1 MANMSYCM
9 FENTYN
15 DLDQCYEALAEAINE
30 GSLREFL
37 ANMSTEERWAFKRMR
52 SLVND
57 MVEAYDHVAEAAVEY
72 GVDLR

>member
-15 DLDQCYEALAEAINE
+15 DLNQCYEAMAEAINE

>member
-15 DLDQCYEALAEAINE
+15 DLDQCYEAMAEAINE

-57 MVEAYDHVAEAAVEY
+57 MVEAYDHVAEVAVEY
-72 GVDLR
+72 GVDMR

>member
-15 DLDQCYEALAEAINE
+15 DLDQCYEALADALDE

-37 ANMSTEERWAFKRMR
+37 DNMSTEEREAFSRMR

-57 MVEAYDHVAEAAVEY
+57 MVEAYDHVADAAVKY

>member
-15 DLDQCYEALAEAINE
+15 DLDQCYEALADALDE

-37 ANMSTEERWAFKRMR
+37 DNMSAEERWAFKRMR

-57 MVEAYDHVAEAAVEY
+57 MVEAYDHVAEVAVKY

>member
-57 MVEAYDHVAEAAVEY
+57 MVEAYDHVAEVAVEY
-72 GVDLR
+72 GVDMR

>member
-15 DLDQCYEALAEAINE
+15 DLDQCYEAMAEAVNE

-37 ANMSTEERWAFKRMR
+37 ANMSTEERWAFNRMR

-57 MVEAYDHVAEAAVEY
+57 MVEAYDHVAEVAVEY

>member
-15 DLDQCYEALAEAINE
+15 DLNQCYEAMAEAINE

-37 ANMSTEERWAFKRMR
+37 ANMSKEERWAFKRMR

>member
-15 DLDQCYEALAEAINE
+15 DLDQCYEALADALDE

-37 ANMSTEERWAFKRMR
+37 DNMTTEERWAFSRMR

-57 MVEAYDHVAEAAVEY
+57 MVEAYDHVADAAVKY

>member
-15 DLDQCYEALAEAINE
+15 DLTQCYQAIADAVNE
-30 GSLREFL
+30 GELRAFL
-37 ANMSTEERWAFKRMR
+37 ANMSTDEREAFDRMR

-57 MVEAYDHVAEAAVEY
+57 MVEAYDAVGDVAVEY
-72 GVDLR
+72 GVDIR

>member
-57 MVEAYDHVAEAAVEY
+57 MVEAYDHVAEVAVEY
-72 GVDLR
+72 GVDIR

>member
-15 DLDQCYEALAEAINE
+15 DLAQCYEAMAEAINE

-57 MVEAYDHVAEAAVEY
+57 MVEAYDHVAEVAVEY
-72 GVDLR
+72 GVDIR

>member
-1 MANMSYCM
+1 MANMDYCM

-15 DLDQCYEALAEAINE
+15 DLSQCYEALADAVNE

-37 ANMSTEERWAFKRMR
+37 ANMTTEEREAFSRMR

-57 MVEAYDHVAEAAVEY
+57 MVEAYDHVAEVAVEY
-72 GVDLR
+72 GVDIR

>member
-9 FENTYN
+9 FENTCD
-15 DLDQCYEALAEAINE
+15 DLNQCYEAMADAINE

-37 ANMSTEERWAFKRMR
+37 ANMTMEERQAFNRMR
-52 SLVND
+52 SLVNY
-57 MVEAYDHVAEAAVEY
+57 MVEAYDHVAEVAVEY

>member
-15 DLDQCYEALAEAINE
+15 DLDQCYEAMAEAINE

-37 ANMSTEERWAFKRMR
+37 DNMTTEERWAFSRMR

-57 MVEAYDHVAEAAVEY
+57 MVEAYDHVAEVAVEY
-72 GVDLR
+72 GVDMR

>member
-15 DLDQCYEALAEAINE
+15 DLDQCYEAMAEAINE

-37 ANMSTEERWAFKRMR
+37 ANMSTEERWAFNRMR

-57 MVEAYDHVAEAAVEY
+57 MVEAYDHVAEVAVEY
-72 GVDLR
+72 GVDMR

>member
-1 MANMSYCM
+1 MANMSYCQ

-15 DLDQCYEALAEAINE
+15 DLSQCYEALAAAVNE

-37 ANMSTEERWAFKRMR
+37 ANMSTYEREAFSRMR

-57 MVEAYDHVAEAAVEY
+57 MVEAYDHVAEVAVEY
-72 GVDLR
+72 GVDIR

>member
-57 MVEAYDHVAEAAVEY
+57 MVEAYDHVAEVAVEY

>member
-15 DLDQCYEALAEAINE
+15 DLTQCYQAIADAVNDGELA
-30 GSLREFL
+30 EFL
-37 ANMSTEERWAFKRMR
+37 ANMSTYERDAFHRMR

-57 MVEAYDHVAEAAVEY
+57 MVEAYDAV
-72 GVDLR
+72 GDIR

>member
-9 FENTYN
+9 FENTYD
-15 DLDQCYEALAEAINE
+15 DLVQCYEAMAEAFNE

-37 ANMSTEERWAFKRMR
+37 SNMTMEERQAFRRMR

-57 MVEAYDHVAEAAVEY
+57 MVEGFDHVAGVAVEY

>member
-15 DLDQCYEALAEAINE
+15 DLDQCYEALADALDE

-37 ANMSTEERWAFKRMR
+37 ADMSTEEREAFNRMR

-57 MVEAYDHVAEAAVEY
+57 MVEAYDHVADAAVKY

>member
-15 DLDQCYEALAEAINE
+15 DLDQCYEAMAEAINE

-57 MVEAYDHVAEAAVEY
+57 MVEAYDHVAEVAVEY

>member
-15 DLDQCYEALAEAINE
+15 DLDQCYEAMAEAVNE

-57 MVEAYDHVAEAAVEY
+57 MVEAYDHVAEVAVEY

>member
-15 DLDQCYEALAEAINE
+15 DLDQCYEAMAEAINE

-37 ANMSTEERWAFKRMR
+37 ANMTMEERWAFRRMR

-57 MVEAYDHVAEAAVEY
+57 MVEGFDHVAEVAVEY